1 MRNVGFLL
9 SNSPLNF
16 LVLNCTGRP
25 TNRADIICLF
35 GVKRFGVDHSEVW
48 RYTYL
53 LIKMERWKLLLRLT
67 FCIIQPV
74 SSKLCVIWY
83 SWTQVSY
90 VITFPYQF
98 ILQDAC
104 RGPKL
109 PTAWKTTMNISERAN
124 FILKHVEGY
133 LQNNH
138 FNTDKSCEVIL

>member
-1 MRNVGFLL
+1 MRNVCFLL

-16 LVLNCTGRP
+16 LVPDCTGRP

-48 RYTYL
+48 RYTYF
-53 LIKMERWKLLLRLT
+53 LIKMERWKPLLRLT

-74 SSKLCVIWY
+74 SSELCVIWY

-90 VITFPYQF
+90 VITFPYQC

-124 FILKHVEGY
+124 FILRHVEGY
-133 LQNNH
+133 LQNNQ